1 MKTPPQY
8 RKTNGIKALLL
19 LFSTLGLEQLKIIFN
34 VGNSN
39 ALDFRKGKDS
49 YLTKY
54 TNISIDWIKVIK
66 IAGKQ
71 IVCSLLIF
79 ILDL

>member
-19 LFSTLGLEQLKIIFN
+19 LFGTLGLEQLKIIFN
-34 VGNSN
+34 VCNSN